1 MAHIAA
7 EYTKVSIKHHPDFKT
22 IAQEARDSFPR
33 PWEVQMKIGCP
44 KEIKPQEFRV
54 GMTPNA
60 AHEAVAHGHS
70 VLIETGAGVGAGFA
84 DADYIAAGAKIA
96 ATAADVFAQ
105 ADMIVK
111 VKEPQP
117 GERAMLREGQV
128 LFTYLHLA
136 PDLAQT
142 QDLLKSG
149 VTAIAYETV
158 TDDRGGL
165 PLLAPMSEV
174 AGRLAPQVGAW
185 TLQKVNGGR
194 GVLLGGVPG
203 VGPGRVL
210 VIGGGVVGTH
220 AAKIAA
226 GMGADVTVLDRS
238 LPRLRYL
245 DDVFGGTFKNAYAS
259 AGNTID
265 LAREAD
271 LIIGAVLVPGAA
283 APKLISR
290 AQLAELKPG
299 AALVDVA
306 IDQGGCFETSH
317 ATTHQDPIY
326 NVDGIMHYCVANMPG
341 AVARTSTIALGNAT
355 MPFMLALADKG
366 WKKACADDKHL
377 LAGLNTHAGHLTYA
391 AVGEALGLPVMAAA
405 DALKV

>member
-1 MAHIAA
+1 
-7 EYTKVSIKHHPDFKT
+7 
-22 IAQEARDSFPR
+22 
-33 PWEVQMKIGCP
+33 MKIGCP

-60 AHEAVAHGHS
+60 AREAVNHGHT
-70 VLIETGAGVGAGFA
+70 VLIETNAGMGSGFT
-84 DADYIAAGAKIA
+84 DADYVAAGASIIG
-96 ATAADVFAQ
+96 TAEEVFST

-117 GERAMLREGQV
+117 VERARLREGQV

-136 PDLAQT
+136 PDAAQT
-142 QDLLKSG
+142 HDLLKSG

-185 TLQKVNGGR
+185 TLQNANGGR
-194 GVLLGGVPG
+194 GVLMGGVPG
-203 VGPGRVL
+203 VLPARVL

-238 LPRLRYL
+238 VNRLRYL
-245 DDVFGGTFKNAYAS
+245 DDVFGGVFKSGYAD
-259 AGNTID
+259 AATTIA

-271 LIIGAVLVPGAA
+271 MIIGAVLIPGAA

-306 IDQGGCFETSH
+306 IDQGGCFETSR

-326 NVDGIMHYCVANMPG
+326 EVDGIMHYCVANMPG
-341 AVARTSTIALGNAT
+341 AVARTSTLALGNAT

-366 WKKACADDKHL
+366 WKRACADDRHL
-377 LAGLNTHAGHLTYA
+377 LAGLNTHAGKLTYA
-391 AVGEALGLPVMAAA
+391 AVGVALGLPVIAAA
-405 DALKV
+405 DMLA

>member
-1 MAHIAA
+1 MH
-7 EYTKVSIKHHPDFKT
+7 
-22 IAQEARDSFPR
+22 
-33 PWEVQMKIGCP
+33 IGCP

-54 GMTPNA
+54 GLTPNA
-60 AHEAVAHGHS
+60 AREAIAHGHT
-70 VLIETGAGVGAGFA
+70 VTVETAGGEGAGFP
-84 DADYIAAGAKIA
+84 DADYIEAGAKVAGTAKEIF
-96 ATAADVFAQ
+96 AT

-117 GERAMLREGQV
+117 GERKILREGQI

-136 PDLAQT
+136 PDPAQT
-142 QDLLKSG
+142 NDLINSG
-149 VTAIAYETV
+149 ATCIAYETV

-185 TLQKVNGGR
+185 TLQKANGGR
-194 GVLLGGVPG
+194 GVLMGGVPG
-203 VGPGRVL
+203 VGPARVV

-245 DDVFGGTFKNAYAS
+245 DDVFGGQFKTSYAS
-259 AGNTID
+259 AGNTIE
-265 LAREAD
+265 LVREAD
-271 LIIGAVLVPGAA
+271 MVIGAVLIPGAA

-290 AQLAELKPG
+290 AQLSEMKPG
-299 AALVDVA
+299 AVLVDVA
-306 IDQGGCFETSH
+306 IDQGGCFETSK

-326 NVDGIMHYCVANMPG
+326 EVDGIMHYCVANMPG

-366 WKKACADDKHL
+366 WRKACEDDPHL
-377 LAGLNTHAGHLTYA
+377 LNGLNVHAGHLTYF
-391 AVGEALGLPVMAAA
+391 AVGKALGIDVLSPQL
-405 DALKV
+405 ALKA

>member
-1 MAHIAA
+1 ML
-7 EYTKVSIKHHPDFKT
+7 
-22 IAQEARDSFPR
+22 
-33 PWEVQMKIGCP
+33 IGCP
-44 KEIKPQEFRV
+44 KEIKNQEYRA
-54 GMTPNA
+54 GMTPA
-60 AHEAVAHGHS
+60 AAREAVAHGHR
-70 VLIETGAGVGAGFA
+70 VLIEAGAGIGAGFG
-84 DADYIAAGAKIA
+84 DADYTAAGAELTDGPERI
-96 ATAADVFAQ
+96 FAE
-105 ADMIVK
+105 AELVVK

-117 GERAMLREGQV
+117 GERAQLREGQV

-136 PDLAQT
+136 PDPDQT
-142 QDLLKSG
+142 RDLLASG

-185 TLQKVNGGR
+185 ALQKANGGR
-194 GVLLGGVPG
+194 GVLMGGVPG
-203 VGPGRVL
+203 VGPARVV

-220 AAKIAA
+220 AARVAA

-238 LPRLRYL
+238 LARLRYL
-245 DDVFGGTFKNAYAS
+245 DDVFARDFKTSYAS
-259 AGNTID
+259 AGNTIE
-265 LAREAD
+265 LVREAD
-271 LIIGAVLVPGAA
+271 LVIGAVLVPGAA

-290 AQLAELKPG
+290 AQLSEMKPG

-317 ATTHQDPIY
+317 ATTHRDPIY
-326 NVDGIMHYCVANMPG
+326 EVDGIMHYCVANMPG

-366 WKKACADDKHL
+366 WRQACQDDPNL
-377 LAGLNTHAGHLTYA
+377 LNGLNVHAGNLTYY
-391 AVGEALGLPVMAAA
+391 AVGKALGIDVLSPSL
-405 DALKV
+405 ALKI

>member
-1 MAHIAA
+1 MH
-7 EYTKVSIKHHPDFKT
+7 
-22 IAQEARDSFPR
+22 
-33 PWEVQMKIGCP
+33 IGCP

-54 GMTPNA
+54 GMTPSA
-60 AHEAVAHGHS
+60 AHEAVVNGHT
-70 VLIETGAGVGAGFA
+70 VTIETNAGAGAGFT
-84 DADYIAAGAKIA
+84 DEDYIAVGAKIVG
-96 ATAADVFAQ
+96 TAKEVFAA

-111 VKEPQP
+111 VKEPQA
-117 GERAMLREGQV
+117 GERKMLREGQI

-136 PDLAQT
+136 PDPEQT
-142 QDLLKSG
+142 KDLVASG
-149 VTAIAYETV
+149 ATCIAYETV

-185 TLQKVNGGR
+185 TLQKANGGR

-203 VGPGRVL
+203 VGPARVL

-238 LPRLRYL
+238 IPRLRYL
-245 DDVFGGTFKNAYAS
+245 DDVFGGTFKNSYAS
-259 AGNTID
+259 AANTIE

-271 LIIGAVLVPGAA
+271 MIIGAVLIPGAA

-290 AQLAELKPG
+290 AQLKELKPG

-306 IDQGGCFETSH
+306 IDQGGCFETSR

-326 NVDGIMHYCVANMPG
+326 DVDGVMHYCVANMPG

-355 MPFMLALADKG
+355 MPFMIALANKG
-366 WKKACADDKHL
+366 WKQACKDDKHL
-377 LAGLNTHAGHLTYA
+377 LNGLNVHAGKITYA
-391 AVGEALGLPVMAAA
+391 AVGEALGMPHVSAASV
-405 DALKV
+405 L

>member
-1 MAHIAA
+1 
-7 EYTKVSIKHHPDFKT
+7 
-22 IAQEARDSFPR
+22 
-33 PWEVQMKIGCP
+33 MKIGCP

-54 GMTPNA
+54 GMTPDA
-60 AHEAVAHGHS
+60 AREAIAHGHK
-70 VLIETGAGVGAGFA
+70 VMIEKNAGVGAGFS
-84 DADYIAAGAKIA
+84 DADYKAAGAKIVD
-96 ATAADVFAQ
+96 TAEEVFEKS
-105 ADMIVK
+105 DMIVK
-111 VKEPQP
+111 VKEPQAI
-117 GERAMLREGQV
+117 ERKRLREGQV

-136 PDLAQT
+136 PDPEQT
-142 QDLLKSG
+142 KDLLKSG
-149 VTAIAYETV
+149 ATCIAYETV

-185 TLQKVNGGR
+185 TLQKANGGR

-203 VGPGRVL
+203 VLPAKVL

-238 LPRLRYL
+238 INRLRYL
-245 DDVFGGTFKNAYAS
+245 DDVFGGAFKNAYAS
-259 AGNTID
+259 AGNTIT

-271 LIIGAVLVPGAA
+271 LIIGAVLIPGAA

-290 AQLAELKPG
+290 AQLKELKPG

-306 IDQGGCFETSH
+306 IDQGGCFETSK

-326 NVDGIMHYCVANMPG
+326 DVDGIMHYCVANMPG
-341 AVARTSTIALGNAT
+341 AVARTSTQALGNAT

-366 WKKACADDKHL
+366 WKKACAEDKHL
-377 LAGLNTHAGHLTYA
+377 LAGLNVHAGKLTYE
-391 AVGEALGLPVMAAA
+391 AVGVALGMPTISGK
-405 DALKV
+405 DALAL